1 MKELSQ
7 VKRLFDISQYQRDRY
22 NRPVAFGHRVNG
34 PWKTISSQEW
44 LDSVNT
50 IARAFVNYGIKKGDK
65 IAIVSGNRIEWQVLD
80 QAILKAGAISV
91 PVYPTIS
98 IDDYKYIFNHSE
110 IRLCF
115 TSDKGLY
122 NKILKVK
129 DDAPALEGV
138 FTFDQSEG
146 MPFWKEFVEKYDDA
160 SLQDKLEEVA
170 STVEED
176 DVAVLIYTS
185 GTTGTPKGVQLT
197 HRNIL
202 TNAIVAM
209 PLVAEVEEKVALS
222 FLPLCHVF
230 QHTVDIAYQLLGCSI
245 YYAKSTE
252 TIATDAQTV
261 HPVVMMVVPRVMER
275 IYAKVIAK
283 GQALKGLKKAIF
295 FWAVSVGRK
304 YKPYSKNVFYNAQL
318 WVARKLVFN
327 KWREALGGDLN
338 LIVSGSSA
346 LDPRLSR
353 LFCATGMM
361 LNEGYGLTES
371 SPIISTN
378 MYKNK
383 GLKIGSVGRP
393 LPCNEVKI
401 AEDGEI
407 LVKGPCV
414 MKGYYKDPERTAET
428 IDSDGYLHTGDVG
441 HLKGGFLYITDRK
454 KEMFKTSGG
463 KYITPQPME
472 IRLCRSKYIEQAMVI
487 GDSRQHTGVIIEPD
501 MAELKAWCQAEGI
514 DTSDLKAMVAHEKV
528 QKLFRGEINEV
539 NKKLSSW
546 EKMKRFHV
554 VTDVWTVDNKLIT
567 PTLKLKRK
575 NLMEL
580 YASEIAEMYK
590 DEEKNNL

>member
-44 LDSVNT
+44 LDDVNT
-50 IARAFVNYGIKKGDK
+50 VARAFVNYGIKKGDK

-129 DDAPALEGV
+129 DDTPALEGV
-138 FTFDQSEG
+138 FTFDEGEG
-146 MPFWKEFVEKYDDA
+146 MPYWKEFVNKYNDV
-160 SLQDKLEEVA
+160 SLQEKLEEVA

-176 DVAVLIYTS
+176 DVATLIYTS

-230 QHTVDIAYQLLGCSI
+230 QHTVDVAYQLLGCSI

-261 HPVVMMVVPRVMER
+261 HPVVMMVVPRVIER

-283 GQALKGLKKAIF
+283 GQALKGIKKAIF

-338 LIVSGSSA
+338 LIISGSSA

-378 MYKNK
+378 IYKGK
-383 GLKIGSVGRP
+383 GLKIGSIGRP

-414 MKGYYKDPERTAET
+414 MKGYYKDPERTAEA

-441 HLKGGFLYITDRK
+441 YLKGGFLYITDRK

-487 GDSRQHTGVIIEPD
+487 GDSRQHPGVIIEPD

-528 QKLFRGEINEV
+528 QKLYRGEVNEV

-554 VTDVWTVDNKLIT
+554 VTDTWTVDNKLIT

>member
-1 MKELSQ
+1 
-7 VKRLFDISQYQRDRY
+7 YQRDRY

-44 LDSVNT
+44 LDDVNT
-50 IARAFVNYGIKKGDK
+50 VARAFVNYGIKKGDK

-129 DDAPALEGV
+129 DDTPALEGV
-138 FTFDQSEG
+138 FTFDEGEG
-146 MPFWKEFVEKYDDA
+146 MPSWKEFVEKYNDVT
-160 SLQDKLEEVA
+160 LQEKLEEVA

-176 DVAVLIYTS
+176 DVATLIYTS

-230 QHTVDIAYQLLGCSI
+230 QHTVDVAYQLLGCSI

-261 HPVVMMVVPRVMER
+261 HPVVMMVVPRVIER

-283 GQALKGLKKAIF
+283 GQALKGIKKAIF

-338 LIVSGSSA
+338 LIISGSSA

-378 MYKNK
+378 IYKDK
-383 GLKIGSVGRP
+383 GLKIGSIGRP

-414 MKGYYKDPERTAET
+414 MKGYYKDPERTAEA

-441 HLKGGFLYITDRK
+441 YLKGGFLYITDRK

-487 GDSRQHTGVIIEPD
+487 GDSRQHPGVIIEPD

-528 QKLFRGEINEV
+528 QKLYRGEVNEV

-554 VTDVWTVDNKLIT
+554 VTDTWTVDNKLIT

>member
-65 IAIVSGNRIEWQVLD
+65 IAIVSGNRIEWQVID

-129 DDAPALEGV
+129 EDTPALEGV
-138 FTFDQSEG
+138 FTFDQGED
-146 MPFWKEFVEKYDDA
+146 MPYWKEFVEKYDDA
-160 SLQDKLEEVA
+160 STQGKLDEVA

-176 DVAVLIYTS
+176 DVAILIYTS

-202 TNAIVAM
+202 TNAISAL
-209 PLVAEVEEKVALS
+209 PLVEEVIEKRALS

-230 QHTVDIAYQLLGCSI
+230 QHTVDIAFQLLGCSI

-275 IYAKVIAK
+275 IYAKVMAK

-295 FWAVSVGRK
+295 FWAVGVGRR
-304 YKPYSKNVFYNAQL
+304 YKPYHKNIFYKAQL

-338 LIVSGSSA
+338 LIISGSSA

-378 MYKNK
+378 IYKGK

-407 LVKGPCV
+407 LLKGPCV

-472 IRLCRSKYIEQAMVI
+472 VRLCRSKYIEQAMVI
-487 GDSRQHTGVIIEPD
+487 GDGRQHPGVIIEPD

-528 QKLFRGEINEV
+528 QKLFRTEVNEV

-546 EKMKRFHV
+546 EKMKRFIV

-590 DEEKNNL
+590 DEERNNL

>member
-44 LDSVNT
+44 LDDVNT
-50 IARAFVNYGIKKGDK
+50 VARAFVNYGIKKGDK

-129 DDAPALEGV
+129 DDTPALEGV
-138 FTFDQSEG
+138 FTFDAGEG
-146 MPFWKEFVEKYDDA
+146 MPSWKEFVEKYDDVT
-160 SLQDKLEEVA
+160 LQEKLEEVA

-176 DVAVLIYTS
+176 DVATLIYTS

-230 QHTVDIAYQLLGCSI
+230 QHTVDVAYQLLGCSI

-261 HPVVMMVVPRVMER
+261 HPVVMMVVPRVIER

-283 GQALKGLKKAIF
+283 GQALKGIKKAIF

-338 LIVSGSSA
+338 LIISGSSA

-378 MYKNK
+378 IYKDK
-383 GLKIGSVGRP
+383 GLKIGSIGRP

-414 MKGYYKDPERTAET
+414 MKGYYKDPERTAEA

-441 HLKGGFLYITDRK
+441 YLKGGFLYITDRK

-487 GDSRQHTGVIIEPD
+487 GDSRQHPGVIIEPD

-528 QKLFRGEINEV
+528 QKLYRGEVNEV

-554 VTDVWTVDNKLIT
+554 VTDTWTVDNKLIT

>member
-44 LDSVNT
+44 LDDVNT
-50 IARAFVNYGIKKGDK
+50 VARAFVNYGIKKGDK

-129 DDAPALEGV
+129 DDTPALEGV
-138 FTFDQSEG
+138 FTFDAGEG
-146 MPFWKEFVEKYDDA
+146 MPSWKEFVEKYDDVT
-160 SLQDKLEEVA
+160 LQEKLEEVA

-176 DVAVLIYTS
+176 DVATLIYTS

-230 QHTVDIAYQLLGCSI
+230 QHTVDVAYQLLGCSI

-261 HPVVMMVVPRVMER
+261 HPVVMMVVPRAIER

-283 GQALKGLKKAIF
+283 GQALKGIKKAIF

-338 LIVSGSSA
+338 LIISGSSA

-378 MYKNK
+378 IYKDK
-383 GLKIGSVGRP
+383 GLKIGSIGRP

-414 MKGYYKDPERTAET
+414 MKGYYKDPERTAEA

-441 HLKGGFLYITDRK
+441 YLKGGFLYITDRK

-487 GDSRQHTGVIIEPD
+487 GDSRQHPGVIIEPD

-528 QKLFRGEINEV
+528 QKLYRGEVNEV

-554 VTDVWTVDNKLIT
+554 VTDTWTVDNKLIT

>member
-7 VKRLFDISQYQRDRY
+7 VKRLFDVSQFQRDRY

-44 LDSVNT
+44 LDGVNT
-50 IARAFVNYGIKKGDK
+50 VARALVGYGIKKGDR
-65 IAIVSGNRIEWQVLD
+65 IGLISGNRIEWTLLD
-80 QAILKAGAISV
+80 QAILKAGAITV

-98 IDDYKYIFNHSE
+98 IDDYKYMFNHSGL
-110 IRLCF
+110 RLCF
-115 TSDKGLY
+115 TSDKYLY

-129 DDAPALEGV
+129 EDTPALEGIY
-138 FTFDQSEG
+138 TFDKGESLPYWE
-146 MPFWKEFVEKYDDA
+146 EFVKKYDDA
-160 SLQDKLEEVA
+160 SLQSKLDEVA
-170 STVEED
+170 ASVDED
-176 DVAVLIYTS
+176 DVATLIYTS

-202 TNAIVAM
+202 TNVIVAL
-209 PLVAEVEEKVALS
+209 PLVKEVEEKVALS
-222 FLPLCHVF
+222 FLPLCHIF
-230 QHTVDIAYQLLGCSI
+230 QRTVDVAYQLLGCSI

-252 TIATDAQTV
+252 TIATDAQAV
-261 HPVVMMVVPRVMER
+261 HPVVMMVVPRVIER
-275 IYAKVIAK
+275 VYAKVIAK
-283 GQALKGLKKAIF
+283 GEALKGIKKAIF
-295 FWAVSVGRK
+295 FWAVGVGRR
-304 YKPYSKNVFYNAQL
+304 YKPYGKNIFYNAQL

-327 KWREALGGDLN
+327 KWREALGGNLN
-338 LIVSGSSA
+338 LIISGSSA

-378 MYKNK
+378 IYNNG
-383 GLKIGSVGRP
+383 GLRIGSIGRP
-393 LPCNEVKI
+393 LPCNDVKI

-414 MKGYYKDPERTAET
+414 MKGYYKDPERTAEA
-428 IDSDGYLHTGDVG
+428 IDEDGYLHTGDVG
-441 HLKGGFLYITDRK
+441 YLKDGFLYITDRK

-472 IRLCRSKYIEQAMVI
+472 TRLGRSKFIEQAMVI
-487 GDSRQHTGVIIEPD
+487 GDGRQHPGVIIEPD
-501 MAELKAWCQAEGI
+501 MVELKAWCEKEGI
-514 DTSDLKAMVAHEKV
+514 DTSDLKAMVTHQKV
-528 QKLFRGEINEV
+528 QKLYRSEINEV
-539 NKKLSSW
+539 NKTLSGW

-554 VTDVWTVDNKLIT
+554 VTDVWTVENKLIT

-580 YASEIAEMYK
+580 YAKEIAEMYK
-590 DEEKNNL
+590 DEEKTNL

>member
-1 MKELSQ
+1 
-7 VKRLFDISQYQRDRY
+7 
-22 NRPVAFGHRVNG
+22 VAFGHRVNG

-44 LDSVNT
+44 LDDVNT
-50 IARAFVNYGIKKGDK
+50 VARAFVNYGIKKGDK

-129 DDAPALEGV
+129 DDTPALEGV
-138 FTFDQSEG
+138 FTFDAGEG
-146 MPFWKEFVEKYDDA
+146 MPSWKEFVEKYDDVT
-160 SLQDKLEEVA
+160 LQEKLEEVA

-176 DVAVLIYTS
+176 DVATLIYTS

-230 QHTVDIAYQLLGCSI
+230 QHTVDVAYQLLGCSI

-261 HPVVMMVVPRVMER
+261 HPVVMMVVPRVIER

-283 GQALKGLKKAIF
+283 GQALKGIKKAIF

-338 LIVSGSSA
+338 LIISGSSA

-378 MYKNK
+378 IYKGK
-383 GLKIGSVGRP
+383 GLKIGSIGRP

-414 MKGYYKDPERTAET
+414 MKGYYKDPERTAEA

-441 HLKGGFLYITDRK
+441 YLKGGFLYITDRK

-487 GDSRQHTGVIIEPD
+487 GDSRQHPGVIIEPD

-528 QKLFRGEINEV
+528 QKLYRGEVNEV

-554 VTDVWTVDNKLIT
+554 VTDTWTVDNKLIT

>member
-44 LDSVNT
+44 LDDVNT
-50 IARAFVNYGIKKGDK
+50 VARAFVNYGIKKGDK

-115 TSDKGLY
+115 TSDKSLY

-129 DDAPALEGV
+129 EDTPALEGV
-138 FTFDQSEG
+138 FTFDEGEG
-146 MPFWKEFVEKYDDA
+146 MPSWKEFVEKYNDVT
-160 SLQDKLEEVA
+160 LQEKLEEVA

-176 DVAVLIYTS
+176 DVATLIYTS

-230 QHTVDIAYQLLGCSI
+230 QHTVDVAYQLLGCSI

-261 HPVVMMVVPRVMER
+261 HPVVMMVVPRVIER

-283 GQALKGLKKAIF
+283 GQALKGIKKAIF

-338 LIVSGSSA
+338 LIISGSSA

-378 MYKNK
+378 IYKGK
-383 GLKIGSVGRP
+383 GLKIGSIGRP

-414 MKGYYKDPERTAET
+414 MKGYYKDPERTAEA

-441 HLKGGFLYITDRK
+441 YLKGGFLYITDRK

-487 GDSRQHTGVIIEPD
+487 GDSRQHPGVIIEPD
-501 MAELKAWCQAEGI
+501 MAELKAWCQAKGI

-528 QKLFRGEINEV
+528 QKLYRGEVNEV

-554 VTDVWTVDNKLIT
+554 VTDTWTVDNKLIT